1 MSSSQLIRSAPLLLL
16 AVLFVLTDCVTGQQT
31 MIASTS
37 SAEIEG
43 LVDSLRLYP
52 WEGPRNF
59 TSPIHWVFNLTD
71 PMCKILET
79 GSAAQ
84 EILLRHLND
93 EGTKDQI
100 IALLGGVGDAK
111 SIEPIIHAM
120 ADEEEQRADPTAKKM
135 NLVANIAL
143 TNITAA
149 EVIWH
154 RGGGIPFA
162 KCPNDP
168 KACWSDWWNQNKDH
182 IEKEMDVS
190 RNYSNYPNYG
200 IYKLRKD
207 H

>member
-1 MSSSQLIRSAPLLLL
+1 MFSSLTRRSMSSSRLTGSASLLLL
-16 AVLFVLTDCVTGQQT
+16 AVLFVLTDCIIGQQT
-31 MIASTS
+31 KGASTS
-37 SAEIEG
+37 SADIEG
-43 LVDSLRLYP
+43 LIDQLRLHP

-59 TSPIHWVFNLTD
+59 TSPIHWVFNFTD
-71 PMCKILET
+71 PMCRILET
-79 GSAAQ
+79 GSASQ

-93 EGTKDQI
+93 EGTKDRI
-100 IALLGGVGDAK
+100 IILLGGIGDAK

-120 ADEEEQRADPTAKKM
+120 ADEEEQRADPAAEKM

-168 KACWSDWWNQNKDH
+168 KGCWSDWWSQNKNH
-182 IEKEMDVS
+182 I
-190 RNYSNYPNYG
+190 
-200 IYKLRKD
+200 
-207 H
+207 

>member
-31 MIASTS
+31 KIASTS

-43 LVDSLRLYP
+43 LVDQLRLYP
-52 WEGPRNF
+52 WEGHRNF
-59 TSPIHWVFNLTD
+59 TSPIHWVFNFTD
-71 PMCKILET
+71 PMRKILET

-100 IALLGGVGDAK
+100 IALLGGVGDAR

-120 ADEEEQRADPTAKKM
+120 ADEEEQRADPAAKKM
-135 NLVANIAL
+135 NLVANITL

-168 KACWSDWWNQNKDH
+168 KACWSAWWNQNKDH

-207 H
+207 Y

>member
-1 MSSSQLIRSAPLLLL
+1 MSSCQLIRSAPLLLL

-31 MIASTS
+31 KNASTS
-37 SAEIEG
+37 SADIEG
-43 LVDSLRLYP
+43 MVDQLRLNP

-59 TSPIHWVFNLTD
+59 TSPIHWVFNFTD

-79 GSAAQ
+79 ESAA
-84 EILLRHLND
+84 LGHLND
-93 EGTKDQI
+93 EGTKDQVI
-100 IALLGGVGDAK
+100 ILLGGVGDTK
-111 SIEPIIHAM
+111 GIEPIIHAM
-120 ADEEEQRADPTAKKM
+120 ADEEEQRADPAAKKM

-162 KCPNDP
+162 KCPDDP
-168 KACWSDWWNQNKDH
+168 KACWSAWWNQNKDN